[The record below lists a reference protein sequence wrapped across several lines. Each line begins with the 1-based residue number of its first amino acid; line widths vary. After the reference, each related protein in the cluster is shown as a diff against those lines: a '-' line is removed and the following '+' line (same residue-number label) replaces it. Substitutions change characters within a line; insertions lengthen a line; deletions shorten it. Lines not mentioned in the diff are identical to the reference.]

1 MILILSVMTLLNS
14 CENNSVV
21 TPTIGTLAGK
31 VYSVSKFTLGNIEIK
46 VGNNSVLSSNT
57 GEFSMNDVEFPCDV
71 TLRYNG
77 SNYVT
82 KYLNVTE
89 GTNAFIVYGVDSY
102 TLTTKI
108 KITLPTGIFDNSNSG
123 TFIFSDGMNV
133 NLSKNFD
140 SQTPQED
147 LFVYYGGSV
156 SVIGKIHVIIYNEVN
171 SKVMTYDNYAYSED
185 IEPVI
190 GQETTYDFSIDRFN
204 LNPGE
209 KTVNINI
216 PVLPSIGY
224 VGFNFVSFSPFKN
237 LNSEYSVRQN
247 FFLQSPE
254 VVIPL
259 NIPGLV
265 SFAEIHTSGYVGKE
279 RLTEESS
286 QSFETKNDPQLISPE
301 DNATGISGTSKFTF
315 SQSQGS
321 GVYVIEV
328 YNTTSHKRYNLVKKD
343 NSFLFSEIMEM
354 SEGSTSNKTYNWY
367 VRKFG
372 EAADVKDYLNN
383 YFNSEVSY
391 RSGSNLRSFTTEE

>member
-1 MILILSVMTLLNS
+1 MKNMISKIRYLSFMILILSVMTLLNS

-265 SFAEIHTSGYVGKE
+265 SFAEIHTSGGLYGP
-279 RLTEESS
+279 RP
-286 QSFETKNDPQLISPE
+286 DR
-301 DNATGISGTSKFTF
+301 
-315 SQSQGS
+315 
-321 GVYVIEV
+321 
-328 YNTTSHKRYNLVKKD
+328 TTHV
-343 NSFLFSEIMEM
+343 
-354 SEGSTSNKTYNWY
+354 
-367 VRKFG
+367 
-372 EAADVKDYLNN
+372 
-383 YFNSEVSY
+383 
-391 RSGSNLRSFTTEE
+391 